1 MSVYMLNDCG
11 DKEIPVVHITI
22 VRLNVAMYIMI
33 IGMNVVANLNF
44 V

>member
-11 DKEIPVVHITI
+11 DNEIPVVHITI
-22 VRLNVAMYIMI
+22 IRMNVAMYMMI
-33 IGMNVVANLNF
+33 IGMNVVANLNS